1 MRVTGGVMRMP
12 GVGVR
17 FGRAVLFEF
26 IECLFIGV
34 VLLCEFGFIEVI
46 RWIVIAEVR
55 VFEDIFFGF
64 ESCVTIGVF
73 EVGCVVRCLFGV
85 FFF

>member
-1 MRVTGGVMRMP
+1 MRMPLGVMRMP
-12 GVGVR
+12 GVGMG

-26 IECLFIGV
+26 VEGLFVGV

-64 ESCVTIGVF
+64 ESCV
-73 EVGCVVRCLFGV
+73 VRCLFGV
-85 FFF
+85 FCF